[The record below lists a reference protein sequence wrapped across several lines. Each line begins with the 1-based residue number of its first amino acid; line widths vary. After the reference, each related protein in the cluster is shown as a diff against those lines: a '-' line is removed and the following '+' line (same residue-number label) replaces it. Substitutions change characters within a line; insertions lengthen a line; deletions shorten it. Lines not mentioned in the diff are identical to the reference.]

1 MNDMTTC
8 SNPFLVWAA
17 LARGLRDR
25 FLAELGEQEERTLFA
40 SQILGKLAA
49 MATSCEHL
57 GISLQRLSQNDAR
70 AFQAF
75 LRALGKS

>member
-8 SNPFLVWAA
+8 ANPFLVWAE

-25 FLAELGEQEERTLFA
+25 FLAELGQTQESSLFA
-40 SQILGKLAA
+40 NQMLGKLAA
-49 MATSCEHL
+49 MATNCDHL
-57 GISLQRLSQNDAR
+57 GISLQRLSENDAR
-70 AFQAF
+70 AFEAF